1 MKKQV
6 LPLLAFLT
14 ASLFLLIS
22 SCDKK
27 DDAPAKTKTQLVTQ
41 SSWIFQSAFWGSTD
55 VSNQDPPFKT
65 CRKDNIITFTS
76 AGGGTVTEG
85 AIACSP
91 PEPITFTW
99 SFTNGETILHVNT
112 PLYPGTGND
121 FTVIS
126 ISETL
131 LVLQASYTPTVGP
144 TILINITFHH

>member
-14 ASLFLLIS
+14 AGLFLIIS

-27 DDAPAKTKTQLVTQ
+27 DDPPAKTNTQLITQ
-41 SSWIFQSAFWGSTD
+41 GTWTFQSAFAGSTD
-55 VSNQDPPFKT
+55 ISNQDPPFKA
-65 CRKDNIITFTS
+65 CRKDNIITFTA
-76 AGGGTVTEG
+76 AGGGTVAEG
-85 AIACSP
+85 AISCSP
-91 PEPITFTW
+91 PEPVTFTW
-99 SFTNGETILHVNT
+99 SFMTGETILHVNT

-131 LVLQASYTPTVGP
+131 LVLQASYTPPIGP
-144 TILINITFHH
+144 TILITITFHH